1 MKHFWQIDEENE
13 LFKEGKA
20 SFYEKLNDFS
30 DIPKE
35 QFEKE
40 MEGAI
45 LPDDKKGRGLGAILP
60 PEDEWYTHPELEKF
74 YEDRQTP
81 PASYDATTMGIIEP
95 HLIAF
100 ITESLRFLYLISH
113 SK

>member
-1 MKHFWQIDEENE
+1 
-13 LFKEGKA
+13 
-20 SFYEKLNDFS
+20 
-30 DIPKE
+30 
-35 QFEKE
+35 

-81 PASYDATTMGIIEP
+81 PASYDATTIGIIQP
-95 HLIAF
+95 HF
-100 ITESLRFLYLISH
+100 
-113 SK
+113 